1 MANGRIGILKADNG
15 QVESIYVHCD
25 ADRIGKVLKKH
36 YLDKA
41 KVEKLISLGD
51 CSSIGP
57 DVEPP
62 EGGAEHSY
70 DNPIP
75 GVTVAYVRDRDED
88 WGDCQP
94 SLHMDEA
101 AFWKSDFG
109 YHGYLYKD
117 GEWWTMKKHGSA
129 PKKV

>member
-1 MANGRIGILKADNG
+1 MTNGRIGILKDDNG

-36 YLDKA
+36 YADKA

-57 DVEPP
+57 EVEPP
-62 EGGAEHSY
+62 EGAEHSY

-88 WGDCQP
+88 WDDCHP

-101 AFWKSDFG
+101 TFWKSDFG

-117 GEWWTMKKHGSA
+117 GEWWTMKKYASE

>member
-1 MANGRIGILKADNG
+1 MINGRIGILKENG

-25 ADRIGKVLKKH
+25 ADLIGKVLKKH
-36 YLDKA
+36 YVDKA

-57 DVEPP
+57 EVEPP
-62 EGGAEHSY
+62 EGAGHSF

-88 WGDCQP
+88 WEDCQP

-109 YHGYLYKD
+109 YYGYLYKD
-117 GEWWTMKKHGSA
+117 GSWWTMKKYASE